1 MEEEKKTEQN
11 SAVDID
17 EELGKVEMMSE
28 DFYREM
34 EQSEDHFETICFCI
48 SKGYLGGLWPGYCNL
63 LFCREEECLKRL
75 GNMILVRL
83 KLWELVIV

>member
-1 MEEEKKTEQN
+1 LEEEKKTEQN
-11 SAVDID
+11 SAVNID

-48 SKGYLGGLWPGYCNL
+48 SKGYLGGL
-63 LFCREEECLKRL
+63 
-75 GNMILVRL
+75 
-83 KLWELVIV
+83 